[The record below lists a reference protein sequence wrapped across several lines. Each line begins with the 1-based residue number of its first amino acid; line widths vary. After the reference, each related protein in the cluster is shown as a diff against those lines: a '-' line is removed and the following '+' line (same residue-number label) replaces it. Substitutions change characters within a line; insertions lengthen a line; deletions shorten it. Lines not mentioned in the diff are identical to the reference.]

1 MKLPFR
7 RRRQPLFPEL
17 TYANE
22 NQPRLK
28 RWFIRSVETISGR
41 ERYARLY
48 DIWRTKVV
56 PEGRDVFTRMLDL
69 INVRLDCDGQWPPPD
84 LPDGPLVIV
93 ANHPF
98 GIGDG
103 IAVLA
108 LAERLERPF
117 RVMIAADLLQISE
130 MGPYALPVDFSETKD
145 AVKANMAVRH
155 EALRLLKTGTVIV
168 VFPAGG
174 VATAPKGFGRAKD
187 LPWKMFPAR
196 LIQEARANVIPMHFE
211 GQNGRLFHLAS
222 RLSLTARLSLLVYEF
237 TRLSGRS
244 IRVRIG
250 NALPFER
257 FSAFGDRKALLAS
270 LQDCVFGLKGPDAP
284 RPMPVDPF
292 RKRRQQAA

>member
-1 MKLPFR
+1 MKMPFR
-7 RRRQPLFPEL
+7 RRRTLFPEL

-48 DIWRTKVV
+48 DIWRTTIV
-56 PEGRDVFTRMLDL
+56 PSRRDVFTRMLDL
-69 INVRLDCDGQWPPPD
+69 VDLRLESAGQWPPPD
-84 LPDGPLVIV
+84 LPEGPLVVV

-108 LAERLERPF
+108 LVERLGRPF
-117 RVMIAADLLQISE
+117 RVMIASDLLRIPE
-130 MGPYALPVDFSETKD
+130 MEPYALPVDFSETKE
-145 AVKANMAVRH
+145 ATKANMAVRH
-155 EALRLLKTGTVIV
+155 EALRLLKEGTVIV

-174 VATAPKGFGRAKD
+174 VATAPKGFGSAKD

-196 LIQEARANVIPMHFE
+196 LVQEAKANVIPMHFS

-222 RLSLTARLSLLVYEF
+222 RVSLTARLSLLVYEF
-237 TRLSGRS
+237 TRLSGKA

-250 NALPFER
+250 EAIPSGHFAGL
-257 FSAFGDRKALLAS
+257 SDRKALLAC
-270 LQDCVFGLKGPDAP
+270 LQDRVFGMSGPGTP
-284 RPMPVDPF
+284 RPLALDPF
-292 RKRRQQAA
+292 RKRRRQAA